1 MNPVLSAVLRWI
13 VTALIVT
20 AAILVAIALW
30 RRYETDPWT
39 RDGHVRADVVRVAPD
54 VGGLV
59 TSVAVHDNQMVHK
72 GDLLFVVDMP
82 RYADALG
89 QADANI
95 ASAQAKYVQ
104 AQKVARR
111 DIALGDLVATET
123 HEENV
128 ASVLTAKAALDAAV
142 SAKQTA
148 ELNVHRT
155 TVRASVNGIVTNLD
169 LHPGDFVG
177 PGSQALALIDMDSIR
192 IEGYFEETKL
202 RHIHIGD
209 KARIR
214 LMGEDLITHLPAGHA
229 RPDRRDDTGQ
239 VEAQHE
245 REVIVDVGGELALAS
260 FPVGRVD
267 AGAGDL
273 DQHLVGPGHRG
284 RQLGGVQHLGA
295 AELGQHHGMHGVRR
309 GSDVG
314 GHHSVLVGPQGPW
327 KAGSHSVTPP
337 VPGCDFW

>member
-20 AAILVAIALW
+20 AALVVAIALW
-30 RRYETDPWT
+30 RRYETEPWT
-39 RDGHVRADVVRVAPD
+39 RDGHVRADVVRVASD

-95 ASAQAKYVQ
+95 ASARAKSVQ

-128 ASVLTAKAALDAAV
+128 ASALTAKAALDAAV

-192 IEGYFEETKL
+192 VEGYFEETKL
-202 RHIHIGD
+202 RHIHVGD

-214 LMGEDLITHLPAGHA
+214 LMGDERDLEGHVDSIAAGIADDQSKATANQLREVEPTFSWVRLAQRIPVRIHVDRMPAGTQLIA
-229 RPDRRDDTGQ
+229 GRTATVTILPEPGQ
-239 VEAQHE
+239 T
-245 REVIVDVGGELALAS
+245 
-260 FPVGRVD
+260 
-267 AGAGDL
+267 
-273 DQHLVGPGHRG
+273 
-284 RQLGGVQHLGA
+284 
-295 AELGQHHGMHGVRR
+295 
-309 GSDVG
+309 
-314 GHHSVLVGPQGPW
+314 
-327 KAGSHSVTPP
+327 K
-337 VPGCDFW
+337 

>member
-214 LMGEDLITHLPAGHA
+214 LMGDERDMEGHVDSIAAGIADDQSKSTANQLRAVDPTFSWVRLAQRIPVRIHVDRMPAGTQLIA
-229 RPDRRDDTGQ
+229 GRTATVTILPERGQ
-239 VEAQHE
+239 
-245 REVIVDVGGELALAS
+245 
-260 FPVGRVD
+260 
-267 AGAGDL
+267 
-273 DQHLVGPGHRG
+273 
-284 RQLGGVQHLGA
+284 
-295 AELGQHHGMHGVRR
+295 
-309 GSDVG
+309 
-314 GHHSVLVGPQGPW
+314 
-327 KAGSHSVTPP
+327 KK
-337 VPGCDFW
+337 

>member
-20 AAILVAIALW
+20 AAIIVAIALW

-59 TSVAVHDNQMVHK
+59 TSVAVHDNQTVRK

-95 ASAQAKYVQ
+95 ASARAKYEQ

-128 ASVLTAKAALDAAV
+128 ASELTAKAALDAAL

-148 ELNVHRT
+148 QLNVHRT

-177 PGSQALALIDMDSIR
+177 PGSQAMALIDMDSIR
-192 IEGYFEETKL
+192 VEGYFEETKL
-202 RHIHIGD
+202 RHIHVGD

-214 LMGEDLITHLPAGHA
+214 LMGDERDMEGHVDSIAAGIADDQSKSTANQLREVDPTFSWVRLAQRIPVRIHVDRMPAGTQLIA
-229 RPDRRDDTGQ
+229 GRTATVNILPEQGQ
-239 VEAQHE
+239 
-245 REVIVDVGGELALAS
+245 
-260 FPVGRVD
+260 P
-267 AGAGDL
+267 
-273 DQHLVGPGHRG
+273 
-284 RQLGGVQHLGA
+284 
-295 AELGQHHGMHGVRR
+295 
-309 GSDVG
+309 
-314 GHHSVLVGPQGPW
+314 
-327 KAGSHSVTPP
+327 K
-337 VPGCDFW
+337 

>member
-39 RDGHVRADVVRVAPD
+39 RDGHVRADVVRVASD

-59 TSVAVHDNQMVHK
+59 TSVSVHDNQMVHK

-95 ASAQAKYVQ
+95 ASARAKYEQ

-111 DIALGDLVATET
+111 DVALGDLVATET

-128 ASVLTAKAALDAAV
+128 ASVLTARAALDAAI

-177 PGSQALALIDMDSIR
+177 PGSQAMALIDMDSIR
-192 IEGYFEETKL
+192 VEGYFEETKL
-202 RHIHIGD
+202 RHIHVGD

-214 LMGEDLITHLPAGHA
+214 LMGDERDMEGHVDSIAAGIADDQSKSTANQLREVDPTFSWVRLAQRIPVRIHVDRMPAGTQLIA
-229 RPDRRDDTGQ
+229 GRTATVTILPEPGQ
-239 VEAQHE
+239 
-245 REVIVDVGGELALAS
+245 
-260 FPVGRVD
+260 
-267 AGAGDL
+267 
-273 DQHLVGPGHRG
+273 
-284 RQLGGVQHLGA
+284 
-295 AELGQHHGMHGVRR
+295 
-309 GSDVG
+309 
-314 GHHSVLVGPQGPW
+314 
-327 KAGSHSVTPP
+327 KK
-337 VPGCDFW
+337 